1 MATSERIKRAAEL
14 CAEYTPHQL
23 ALMVVDAA
31 IPDGWQL
38 VNSSDL
44 KSLLSSVSGDR
55 YMGDKWEIEKIK
67 SMLAAAPK
75 L

>member
-23 ALMVVDAA
+23 AAA

-44 KSLLSSVSGDR
+44 KSLLSSVSGDC